1 MGEFL
6 ARLFSSDFM
15 PHGHCYLWRPEILWL
30 HVFSDS
36 VITAAYYFIPL
47 ALVYFVAQ
55 AERSTLSTG
64 CFSCLGFSFLRA
76 AQLTSWKSGPSG
88 TAPIGSRE

>member
-6 ARLFSSDFM
+6 GRLISSDFM

-30 HVFSDS
+30 HVFSDG
-36 VITAAYYFIPL
+36 VMTTAYYFIPL
-47 ALVYFVAQ
+47 ALVYFVP
-55 AERSTLSTG
+55 SGKIYPSTG

-76 AQLTSWKSGPSG
+76 AQLTSWKSGPFG
-88 TAPIGSRE
+88 TAPIGLLE